1 MVSRPD
7 CNRLDK
13 LEILYPRGVWN
24 VFPADL
30 LTRVQPV
37 RRIFSIDRGYKE
49 RRTPVKTFLT
59 VLIIALIIVIMPL
72 GVAQVSSRASGIP
85 AQEVTSSEE
94 EIPANEKLAIIWTS
108 GDREVAL
115 KMVFMYTYNARKF
128 GWWKD
133 ITLVVWGPSA
143 KLLSEDVELQEYIK
157 KIKDVGVHLK
167 ACKGCS
173 DLYGV
178 SDKLSGLG
186 VEVKYMGEITDYMK
200 EGRHVL
206 TF

>member
-1 MVSRPD
+1 MTNRNIATLGTAVLFMV
-7 CNRLDK
+7 L
-13 LEILYPRGVWN
+13 LAL
-24 VFPADL
+24 PAGRALSDEAV
-30 LTRVQPV
+30 TD
-37 RRIFSIDRGYKE
+37 SE
-49 RRTPVKTFLT
+49 ET
-59 VLIIALIIVIMPL
+59 VLSEAAGPDTEGAGISETAGPGNGNV
-72 GVAQVSSRASGIP
+72 VSAGQAEKP
-85 AQEVTSSEE
+85 AVEKEVSAE
-94 EIPANEKLAIIWTS
+94 EIPANERLAIIWTS

-115 KMVFMYTYNARKF
+115 KMVFMYTFNSKKF

-143 KLLSEDVELQEYIK
+143 KLLSEDVELQEYIA
-157 KIKDVGVHLK
+157 KIREAGVHLK

-178 SDKLSGLG
+178 SDKLAALG
-186 VEVKYMGEITDYMK
+186 IEVKYMGEITDYIK